1 METILGTTM
10 PYTDD
15 GAGAFSMILPLIA
28 AAGGFTLSQVKAITG
43 LEGSTI
49 QNWVKRGWVSNPKG
63 KKYDERQLPR
73 ILLIS
78 ALRDGMQIEQIVR
91 LIRYVNIA
99 PDEGVYSESSLF
111 DDLCAAVRRLDP
123 ESGISADSICAAVQ
137 AQVAQHSDLG
147 GDDKRRLEAA
157 LHAMVLAWG
166 AGQMRRRA
174 DILAQNILA

>member
-78 ALRDGMQIEQIVR
+78 PAGW
-91 LIRYVNIA
+91 N
-99 PDEGVYSESSLF
+99 
-111 DDLCAAVRRLDP
+111 
-123 ESGISADSICAAVQ
+123 AD
-137 AQVAQHSDLG
+137 
-147 GDDKRRLEAA
+147 
-157 LHAMVLAWG
+157 
-166 AGQMRRRA
+166 
-174 DILAQNILA
+174 